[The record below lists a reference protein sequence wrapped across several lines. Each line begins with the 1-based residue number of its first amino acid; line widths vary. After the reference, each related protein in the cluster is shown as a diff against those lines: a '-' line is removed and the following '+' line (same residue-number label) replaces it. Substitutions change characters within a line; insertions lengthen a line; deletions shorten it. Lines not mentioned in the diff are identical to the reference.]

1 MKDSKY
7 QFSFEV
13 RKFLEINIIRWVVL
27 AAMVD

>member
-13 RKFLEINIIRWVVL
+13 RKFLEINIIRWAVLVV
-27 AAMVD
+27 MVN

>member
-13 RKFLEINIIRWVVL
+13 GKFLEINIIKWAVL
-27 AAMVD
+27 VAMVD